1 MESVRRQL
9 LEKLEAHYRESG
21 WAVKRASDGT
31 VYANGPGG
39 VTWIGATV
47 VRADLEDDG
56 VEERLTELASQRMEN
71 GGELCPLELL
81 PSSDCD
87 EDLRALLSHI
97 GLAKRSNVA
106 VYSLA
111 S

>member
-1 MESVRRQL
+1 MEAARQEL
-9 LEKLEAHYRESG
+9 VERLEAHYRASG
-21 WAVKRASDGT
+21 WSVKRSSDGT
-31 VYANGPGG
+31 LYASGPGG
-39 VTWIGATV
+39 VTWIGAAV
-47 VRADLEDDG
+47 VPADLEAEG
-56 VEERLTELASQRMEN
+56 VAERLTEMATRRMEN

-87 EDLRALLSHI
+87 AELRDLLCRI